1 MVDRAGTE
9 CYIPAS
15 RKHGCNNPSR
25 RRAIDTY
32 LFVRIAIPGGRQRV
46 TDAGSIAPVFM
57 AAERFMTEGPIEGIV
72 TRGHGNRFT
81 VFAGGR
87 RYSCQLRKKIK
98 FKTEQTTPIAVGDD
112 VLVTV
117 ISEHEAVIEEVRDRR
132 SVLSRPAVGQETTE
146 HVLAANID
154 ALIVVTSAR
163 EPAFKPGLIDRFLIA
178 AESGGLQPAI
188 VINKI
193 DLGLEADAKEA
204 ARIYRELGY
213 DVFLTS
219 AVDGTGMDAFGN
231 FLNKHRS
238 IMAGHS
244 GVGKSTMLNHLLP
257 GIELPTREI
266 SQSTGRG
273 RHTTSHI
280 ELFHLPGGGFII
292 DSPGIKV
299 LGLWQVDRD
308 DLSSYYPEIVERE
321 DDCRFPNC
329 SHIHEPDCAVRQA
342 VEGGA
347 ITALR
352 YRNYVQIYESLCSQ
366 NRVWKQ
372 RNRPSEPTK

>member
-1 MVDRAGTE
+1 
-9 CYIPAS
+9 
-15 RKHGCNNPSR
+15 
-25 RRAIDTY
+25 
-32 LFVRIAIPGGRQRV
+32 
-46 TDAGSIAPVFM
+46 
-57 AAERFMTEGPIEGIV
+57 MTEGPIEGIV
-72 TRGHGNRFT
+72 TRGHGNRF
-81 VFAGGR
+81 VVYAGGR
-87 RYSCQLRKKIK
+87 CYSCQMRKKIK
-98 FKTEQTTPIAVGDD
+98 FKTEHTTPVAVGDD

-117 ISEHEAVIEEVRDRR
+117 IDDHEAVIEEVCERR

-154 ALIVVTSAR
+154 VLIAVTSAK

-178 AESGGLQPAI
+178 AESGHLMPAV

-193 DLGLEADAKEA
+193 DLGLEDEA
-204 ARIYRELGY
+204 IKTAQVYRELGY

-219 AVDGTGMDAFGN
+219 AVDGSGLDEFGD
-231 FLNKHRS
+231 FLNDHRS

-244 GVGKSTMLNHLLP
+244 GVGKSTILNRLLP
-257 GIELPTREI
+257 GTELPTREI
-266 SQSTGRG
+266 SHSTGRG

-280 ELFHLPGGGFII
+280 ELFRLPGGGFII

-308 DLSSYYPEIVERE
+308 DLSSYYPEIAALE
-321 DDCRFPNC
+321 DDCRFPHC
-329 SHIHEPDCAVRQA
+329 SHIHEPDCAVRAA
-342 VEGGA
+342 VDDGA
-347 ITALR
+347 VAAVR

-372 RNRPSEPTK
+372 RNRPSEPT